1 MIEVKIGQELVAQ
14 QNYEVNGFSDEE
26 PIKVKAGS
34 KAVVNAN
41 GYIEHTTGSARG
53 KIQMLNEANFKIRGS
68 DIQNI
73 AKMILDRLKYSCEF
87 GTVMEDYD
95 LEEKYVLEQIECEL
109 DRVLV

>member
-1 MIEVKIGQELVAQ
+1 MLEVKIGQELVAQ
-14 QNYEVNGFSDEE
+14 KDYEINGFSDEE

-41 GYIEHTTGSARG
+41 GYIEHTTGAARG
-53 KIQMLNEANFKIRGS
+53 KIQMLNEENFKIKGY
-68 DIQNI
+68 DVENI
-73 AKMILDRLKYSCEF
+73 AKMILDRLKYACEF
-87 GTVMEDYD
+87 ETVMEDYD